1 MKKLNNNI
9 FFNEIVAENRLLS
22 SLYEMVLACP
32 HYDEQ
37 LYAVLENY
45 SMAYI
50 AENSEGNEAP
60 DEIYFNFIR
69 SYNKDMKTFV
79 KTGKYPLETDSNRA
93 ALGRFE
99 YDIVLLLSCLFS
111 EHRFRIMQ
119 LINEQSS
126 KANCGLFIGCG
137 PGLEIELVKN
147 RIQELHAY
155 DLSINEFLLTKHPTV
170 QFKKVYFTGDND
182 DLRYD
187 SIYLIELLE
196 HLSEPYVLLKQC
208 QNVLSENGKIFLTT
222 ATNIPQFDHLY
233 NFEASHQD
241 FEKKIQNMGLSIS
254 FMEDIPHQF
263 ITLDIG
269 AKNRFYILKKDSSC

>member
-1 MKKLNNNI
+1 MKKHRNNTFINQL
-9 FFNEIVAENRLLS
+9 VAENRLLS
-22 SLYEMVLACP
+22 SLYERVVSCP
-32 HYDEQ
+32 HYEEQ
-37 LYAVLENY
+37 LYAVLESY
-45 SMAYI
+45 TMAYI
-50 AENSEGNEAP
+50 AEKSEGHGTS
-60 DEIYFNFIR
+60 DEIYFNYIR

-79 KTGKYPLETDSNRA
+79 KTGKYPLEIDANRA
-93 ALGRFE
+93 ALGRVE
-99 YDIVLLLSCLFS
+99 YDIILLFSCLFS

-126 KANCGLFIGCG
+126 MANCGLFIGCG

-147 RIQELHAY
+147 SIQKLYAY

-170 QFKKVYFTGDND
+170 QFKEAYFTGEDD

>member
-1 MKKLNNNI
+1 MPRNNTFINQL
-9 FFNEIVAENRLLS
+9 VAENRLLN
-22 SLYEMVLACP
+22 SLYERVVSSP
-32 HYDEQ
+32 HYEEQ
-37 LYAVLENY
+37 LYAVLESY
-45 SMAYI
+45 TMAYI
-50 AENSEGNEAP
+50 AEKSEGYGAS

-79 KTGKYPLETDSNRA
+79 KTGKYPLETDANRV

-99 YDIVLLLSCLFS
+99 YDIILLFSCLFS

-126 KANCGLFIGCG
+126 MVNSGLFIGCG

-147 RIQELHAY
+147 SIQKLYAY

-170 QFKKVYFTGDND
+170 QFKEAYFTGEDD
-182 DLRYD
+182 DLSYD

-269 AKNRFYILKKDSSC
+269 AKNRFYILKKDSKC

>member
-1 MKKLNNNI
+1 LESYTI
-9 FFNEIVAENRLLS
+9 AYLAEK
-22 SLYEMVLACP
+22 
-32 HYDEQ
+32 
-37 LYAVLENY
+37 
-45 SMAYI
+45 
-50 AENSEGNEAP
+50 SEEHGAF

-69 SYNKDMKTFV
+69 SYNKDMKIFV
-79 KTGKYPLETDSNRA
+79 LTGKYPLQTDANRS

-99 YDIVLLLSCLFS
+99 YDIVLLFSCLFS

-126 KANCGLFIGCG
+126 IVNCGLFIGCG
-137 PGLEIELVKN
+137 PGLEIELVKSS
-147 RIQELHAY
+147 IQKLYAY
-155 DLSINEFLLTKHPTV
+155 DLSINDFLLTKHPTV
-170 QFKKVYFTGDND
+170 QFKEAYFTGEDDN
-182 DLRYD
+182 LRYD

-196 HLSEPYVLLKQC
+196 HLSEPYVLLRQC

-233 NFEASHQD
+233 NFEASNQD
-241 FEKKIQNMGLSIS
+241 FEEKIKKMGLSIS

-269 AKNRFYILKKDSSC
+269 AKNRFYILKKDRNC

>member
-1 MKKLNNNI
+1 MQKNNTLINQL
-9 FFNEIVAENRLLS
+9 VTENRLIS
-22 SLYEMVLACP
+22 SLYEQMVASP
-32 HYDEQ
+32 HYDKQ
-37 LYAVLENY
+37 LHAILEEY
-45 SMAYI
+45 TMAYLV
-50 AENSEGNEAP
+50 EKSGEHRVF

-79 KTGKYPLETDSNRA
+79 KTRKYPLETSASKETLSRY
-93 ALGRFE
+93 E
-99 YDIVLLLSCLFS
+99 YDIILLFSCLFS

-126 KANCGLFIGCG
+126 IANCGLVIGCG
-137 PGLEIELVKN
+137 PGLEIELVKKN
-147 RIQELHAY
+147 IQKLYAY

-170 QFKKVYFTGDND
+170 HFKEAYFKGEDDNI
-182 DLRYD
+182 RYD

-196 HLSEPYVLLKQC
+196 HLSEPYVLLQQC
-208 QNVLSENGKIFLTT
+208 QKVLSENGRIFLTT

-241 FEKKIQNMGLSIS
+241 FEKKIQNMGLSIA
-254 FMEDIPHQF
+254 FVEDIPHKF

-269 AKNRFYILKKDSSC
+269 AKNRFYILVKASKC